1 MGAEM
6 QVAKTSGDSLEII
19 AFRLNEQQFCVRTIA
34 IREIR
39 GWAPSTPIP
48 HSPPEV
54 VGVMNLRG
62 SVIPIIDLA
71 RKLGIPSTA
80 ANERSAIVVA
90 DVHNMAIG
98 LLVDG
103 VSDILTITA
112 SQIQPVP
119 NISSVNQDFCEGIV
133 TQPDAMICFL
143 NLNAM
148 FQPAEIESL
157 AA

>member
-1 MGAEM
+1 MNAKIH
-6 QVAKTSGDSLEII
+6 VAKANSDSLEII
-19 AFRLNEQQFCVRTIA
+19 AFRLNNREFCVRTIA

-71 RKLGIPSTA
+71 RKLGIPSTE

-103 VSDILTITA
+103 VSDILTVTT

-119 NISSVNQDFCEGIV
+119 RISSFNQDFCEGIV
-133 TQPDAMICFL
+133 TQPSGMICFL

-148 FQPAEIESL
+148 FHPAEIENL